1 MIQLPAAE
9 TQIATFEREDVHDVS
24 DQACQPTHIS
34 FPNIVF
40 GKSTSIY
47 VGHSRQLGSIASNG
61 STRRCLLFFVQ
72 QECEGR

>member
-1 MIQLPAAE
+1 M
-9 TQIATFEREDVHDVS
+9 ATFGRGDVHDVS

-34 FPNIVF
+34 FPSRVF

-47 VGHSRQLGSIASNG
+47 VGHSRQLGSIVSNG
-61 STRRCLLFFVQ
+61 SIRRCLLFLSL